1 MAATTEQAAA
11 QTAFSADIRAAS
23 MSAHRD
29 AQSSAF
35 VRDLLA
41 GKSDLKAY
49 AQLVAQHYFVYREL
63 ELAGDAMASDPIAGT
78 FISADLRRTPAL
90 EADLAHLLGAEW
102 AHKITPTSETTVY
115 CDRIKEVCLTWPGGF
130 VAHHYVR
137 YMGDLSGGQHIGEII
152 RRTYNLNGNGAKF
165 YTFDGIADP
174 TAFKDSYRE
183 KLDRTAWDADERR
196 RVIAEVLLAY
206 ELNTRLLQGL
216 S

>member
-11 QTAFSADIRAAS
+11 HTAFSADIRAAS
-23 MSAHRD
+23 MTAHRD

-41 GKSDLKAY
+41 GKSALEAY
-49 AQLVAQHYFVYREL
+49 ARLVAQHYFVYREL
-63 ELAGDAMASDPIAGT
+63 EHAGDAMASDPVAGT

-90 EADLAHLLGAEW
+90 EADLAYLLGAQW
-102 AHKITPTSETTVY
+102 ANKITPTSATTVY
-115 CDRIKEVCLTWPGGF
+115 CDRIREACLTRAGGF

-152 RRTYNLNGNGAKF
+152 RRTYNFNGNGAKF
-165 YTFDGIADP
+165 YTFDGIADA
-174 TAFKDSYRE
+174 TAFKDQYRAR
-183 KLDRTAWDADERR
+183 LDAAPWDAEERR
-196 RVIAEVLLAY
+196 RIIDEVLLAY

-216 S
+216 